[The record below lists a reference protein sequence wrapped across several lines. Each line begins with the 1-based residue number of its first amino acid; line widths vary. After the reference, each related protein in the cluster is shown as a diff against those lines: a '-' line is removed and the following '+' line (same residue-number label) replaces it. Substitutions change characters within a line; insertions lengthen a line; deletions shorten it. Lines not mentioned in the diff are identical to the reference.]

1 MLLRIVYGDWERS
14 TDIVVNW
21 IETVKSLH
29 FLSLTQSFP
38 TNRNEPRKIEKS
50 LSREME
56 RTLQMYKYC
65 ERWSTEIFHNTDAAA
80 ITRSAMFVFSL
91 NMMFFS

>member
-1 MLLRIVYGDWERS
+1 
-14 TDIVVNW
+14 
-21 IETVKSLH
+21 
-29 FLSLTQSFP
+29 
-38 TNRNEPRKIEKS
+38 
-50 LSREME
+50 ME

-80 ITRSAMFVFSL
+80 ITRSAIFVFSL